1 MWHKCGPVT
10 VTLFVMVSVSDSTET
25 MTTVVVV
32 MICQVRFLEAA
43 VAVVVPHPLAVDALQ
58 DCGQRRR
65 RVHY

>member
-1 MWHKCGPVT
+1 
-10 VTLFVMVSVSDSTET
+10 MVSVSDSTET